1 MKVSHD
7 GYGIPPY
14 GIGKRLME
22 TSISDFAT
30 IFAQ

>member
-14 GIGKRLME
+14 GIWKRLME